1 MERHLANS
9 AGAKKRIR
17 QSNKRNKHNSML
29 RSRLRTFI
37 KKVSYALEAKDK
49 DTAIKA
55 FKEMQPF
62 LDQAVAKGLVHKN
75 TAARKK
81 SRLNAQLLS
90 MAA

>member
-1 MERHLANS
+1 MANS

-17 QSNKRNKHNSML
+17 QADKRNKHNSML

-37 KKVSYALEAKDK
+37 KKVSYALEAGEKDK
-49 DTAIKA
+49 AITA
-55 FKEMQPF
+55 FKAMQPI

-81 SRLNAQLLS
+81 SRLNAELVSLT
-90 MAA
+90 A